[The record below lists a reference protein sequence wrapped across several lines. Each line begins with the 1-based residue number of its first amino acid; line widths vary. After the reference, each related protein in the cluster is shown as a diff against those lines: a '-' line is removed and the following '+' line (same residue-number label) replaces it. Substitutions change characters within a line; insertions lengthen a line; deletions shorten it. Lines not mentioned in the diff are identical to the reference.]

1 MYICIYIYIYIYIN
15 DERIYNYDFVLLLR
29 VSCLTQSFSQL
40 NKEILKRTSKIS
52 KIILGK
58 ISWSLKE

>member
-1 MYICIYIYIYIYIN
+1 MYIYIYIYIYIN
-15 DERIYNYDFVLLLR
+15 DERIYNYDFVLPLR

-40 NKEILKRTSKIS
+40 NKEIIKRTSKIS